1 MHTVTLNIVIRKPDT
16 QTHSQQLVNG
26 KSRAVIEVVSTISA
40 LEADIWLLRLRFIT
54 GDRSDIR
61 WARDWQDHRLAG
73 TITSSGQF
81 FPTIIDV
88 NFSFRN
94 IFHGHTG
101 TSNQS
106 AVAFVMQ

>member
-26 KSRAVIEVVSTISA
+26 KSRAVIEVVSTISV

-61 WARDWQDHRLAG
+61 WDRDWQDHRLAG
-73 TITSSGQF
+73 VIIFLILFSYLYF
-81 FPTIIDV
+81 NIID
-88 NFSFRN
+88 FRQTL
-94 IFHGHTG
+94 F
-101 TSNQS
+101 Q
-106 AVAFVMQ
+106 FV